1 MKKRMTQIIER
12 LNEGIHEREETIA
25 VSFLAALS
33 DQNVFLFGPPG
44 TAKSLIARRLS
55 HAFETNSYFEYLMHR
70 FSTPEEVFGPVSIT
84 ELKKDNFLRKT
95 EGFLPQS
102 DFAFLD
108 EIWKSSPSIL
118 NTLLTIINEKLF
130 RNGTDVEQAPLKAL
144 IAASNETPPPKE
156 GLEALYDRFLVR
168 LNVPPIEGT
177 ENFERLLNTQP
188 TRAELE
194 HSNGLAIKQAEWEKW
209 RKEIHGVKLS
219 EETLNVIRDIRL
231 SFEEKGE
238 ELDVYVSDRR
248 WQKAAILL
256 KAAAFFCGRKETNLV
271 DTLLLR
277 HCLWTTKENCPEVQ
291 EIVEDAVRNCGFE
304 TGISLRKI
312 DVEKDEL
319 EKEIKEELFHSED
332 VYETENLRGDEYF
345 KCDRSYIDRYRDQQQ
360 ITFYILASK
369 MKSTDEFHPIDKQ
382 GNELDQIM
390 CCFDG
395 QGTCSI
401 EIPEASATYYGQRKI
416 EVKDFS
422 RTLLLQQWR
431 KLLDEQVAQWEIE
444 TIQKL
449 RRKLLERLKEWL
461 KKLQLLA
468 DTLDELSI
476 EPGLLFDLSKDNL
489 TLSDI
494 EQLKNWISY
503 ISKDKGVRELCD
515 LMGRLRRAE
524 QTRRQEL
531 VKTVSTVTEYVP
543 DINSRE
549 EIVGVYL
556 GKDIE
561 HALPQEIA
569 LLSDDDTSV
578 LFDMKFVE
586 GRLMCFEMEG
596 MQTRSYDVEEEHMI
610 EVEEEENLGPII
622 ICVDTSGSMQG
633 SPETIAKAVTL
644 FMATRA
650 ISQKRNC
657 YLINFSTRIE
667 TLDLSGQMGMAKMMA
682 FLQRSFH
689 GGTDVSPALTQALDM
704 MSNEKYE
711 QSDLLIISDFMMAS
725 LPELLYKEIS
735 NAKANKNRFYSL
747 AIGDLFLSKRLQEVF
762 DNEWVYNPSNS
773 SISSIQNVV
782 STVS

>member
-1 MKKRMTQIIER
+1 MNRESVENEIQTILDALTQEFPVAKEPDVREQLSSEIETEQFR
-12 LNEGIHEREETIA
+12 
-25 VSFLAALS
+25 V
-33 DQNVFLFGPPG
+33 D
-44 TAKSLIARRLS
+44 RRL
-55 HAFETNSYFEYLMHR
+55 R
-70 FSTPEEVFGPVSIT
+70 R
-84 ELKKDNFLRKT
+84 DN
-95 EGFLPQS
+95 P
-102 DFAFLD
+102 
-108 EIWKSSPSIL
+108 
-118 NTLLTIINEKLF
+118 F
-130 RNGTDVEQAPLKAL
+130 RESQ
-144 IAASNETPPPKE
+144 IAM
-156 GLEALYDRFLVR
+156 
-168 LNVPPIEGT
+168 
-177 ENFERLLNTQP
+177 Q
-188 TRAELE
+188 RAE
-194 HSNGLAIKQAEWEKW
+194 N
-209 RKEIHGVKLS
+209 
-219 EETLNVIRDIRL
+219 
-231 SFEEKGE
+231 
-238 ELDVYVSDRR
+238 
-248 WQKAAILL
+248 
-256 KAAAFFCGRKETNLV
+256 
-271 DTLLLR
+271 
-277 HCLWTTKENCPEVQ
+277 
-291 EIVEDAVRNCGFE
+291 
-304 TGISLRKI
+304 
-312 DVEKDEL
+312 
-319 EKEIKEELFHSED
+319 EIKENIATIDKLEHDFQQYQALAKRTNSRIDEAYWLPEFKKLKENQTGTQNLTDLVLKELFQEPTI
-332 VYETENLRGDEYF
+332 TEKL
-345 KCDRSYIDRYRDQQQ
+345 
-360 ITFYILASK
+360 L
-369 MKSTDEFHPIDKQ
+369 KQ
-382 GNELDQIM
+382 KEHEEQVI
-390 CCFDG
+390 C
-395 QGTCSI
+395 
-401 EIPEASATYYGQRKI
+401 
-416 EVKDFS
+416 

-431 KLLDEQVAQWEIE
+431 KLLDEQFTKWEIE

-489 TLSDI
+489 ILSDI

-531 VKTVSTVTEYVP
+531 VKTVSTITEYVP

-596 MQTRSYDVEEEHMI
+596 MQTRSYDVEEEHII
-610 EVEEEENLGPII
+610 EVEEEEKLGPII

-657 YLINFSTRIE
+657 YLINFSTGIE
-667 TLDLSGQMGMAKMMA
+667 TLDLSGQMGMAKVMA

-689 GGTDVSPALTQALDM
+689 GGTDVNPALTQALEM

-711 QSDLLIISDFMMAS
+711 QSDLLIISDFIMAS
-725 LPELLYKEIS
+725 LPEPLYKEIS